1 MILSRL
7 QKKQKY
13 FEGLSKI
20 GNQMEKLDYEVIV
33 IGVSAG
39 GMKALRKIIP
49 KLPLNFPSPIAIV
62 QHLYPHSDDFL
73 VTDLNERS
81 KLTVKQADE
90 KEKLKPGFV
99 YFAPSNYHLLIENDK
114 TFSLSVNDLV
124 NFARPAIDVLFET
137 AAEAFKEKT
146 LGIVLTGANHDGSQG
161 AKKIKE
167 YGGLVIVQDPESA
180 EADIMPRAAIEAAK
194 VDFVLDLDK
203 IVDFLLIRG

>member
-1 MILSRL
+1 M
-7 QKKQKY
+7 
-13 FEGLSKI
+13 
-20 GNQMEKLDYEVIV
+20 DYEVIV
-33 IGVSAG
+33 IGVSTG
-39 GMKALRKIIP
+39 GMKALGEIIP
-49 KLPLNFPSPIAIV
+49 ELPLDFPSPIAIV
-62 QHLYPHSDDFL
+62 QHLHPCSDDFL

-90 KEKLKPGFV
+90 KEKLKQGFV

-203 IVDFLLIRG
+203 IVDFLLKKI